1 MDADALIQAL
11 GYHEAPGFLDAP
23 RWREAPGHAHV
34 FRHTDAACRGPKI
47 RGRFRGIYTLG
58 LTRNA
63 QRRPSTPVVYVCEA
77 PDAMAAAEI
86 HRLTW
91 LQSAAPFVIVHT
103 PDGVHLYTGFD
114 YDDSLDQT
122 TPTSQSG
129 VLEAC
134 IAFNQVAARLDAFRA
149 SQIDNG
155 TLWAQ
160 WGGRL
165 DPSRRVDTRL
175 LENLKTLAEWLS
187 DSSDITDPIAHALI
201 GRFVYLRY
209 LRDRGI
215 LTDARLRGWD
225 LDPGEVFGR
234 RVRLGSFH
242 ALLDKVDGWLNG
254 SIFPLARSAK
264 AKHVQAV
271 ARVML
276 GDEVHTGQH
285 HLNFKAYDFSHIPIE
300 LLSSIYE
307 QFMALEDRDAE
318 AGAYYTPIPLVN
330 FSLGELEDLCPLQ
343 EGMRV
348 FDPACGSGAFLV
360 QCYQLLI
367 EKRRAEIGGD
377 VPPRELRDLLI
388 KHIFGLDRDDGAC
401 RVTELSL
408 ALALLDQIPTK
419 VLSGLHNFKIPP
431 LHNQN
436 IFKGDFFES
445 PTSPNPSDA
454 STPAASKGSSTPHS
468 ANSIGES
475 TEPWYAVV
483 PAFDWIVGNPPW
495 VKADAEVPAHAM
507 ALQWIIDHKKA
518 APVCGNQIAQAFA
531 WKAPTHLRSDGPG
544 VVAFVMPAMMFF
556 EKQRSFRTRFL
567 AQMDVKAV
575 ANLANLRRVL
585 FHGRAEQPAAV
596 IFYGAATGSSESV
609 YVYSPMV
616 VNQEAN
622 RPQNLGEQQTIWTIT
637 VDHSEVR
644 RLRHDILTEGDSLPW
659 KTSMW
664 GSHRDL
670 RLLQTVARRFQ
681 DQTLE
686 EIAGNTLTSK
696 FATRRL
702 HISEGVQLRDKVA
715 QKTKEG
721 PELASEGDTAAAEA
735 NKRKRK
741 SEKLDHL
748 SDVTGKFELV
758 VAPLREVGHVHSF
771 PRSALRVVSAE
782 RSYVREGRGPVPLKA
797 CRPPHLI
804 LSAARTFAV
813 YSDEFIVVPPRQIG
827 ISGSPDDADLL
838 RVLALY
844 MGSSFVRYHQFFL
857 SPQEGI
863 RGGRSTQDAL
873 LQVPIPFVDAD
884 AAALRP
890 WVELHREL
898 VGHSEHR
905 WSILESP
912 PPLGAEEALSDI
924 NRKMGTLQQAVDEL
938 AVRALGL
945 QPQEVWLVD
954 DLLQVRL
961 DLIDGKVGDAASGY
975 PSVEQLTDYART
987 LRDSLDMYLDR
998 GEQFRHAVTI
1008 VFELRAGV
1016 VQVDFRP
1023 AAEPHTPIIEAADST
1038 VGRHLRAMRDRI
1050 DREHGQWLYF
1060 DRNLVLYINGKVFLF
1075 KPMQRVHWTRSQAL
1089 ADADQI
1095 IADLVAAG
1103 NAA

>member
-11 GYHEAPGFLDAP
+11 GYHEAPGFLDAT
-23 RWREAPGHAHV
+23 RWRDAPGHAHV

-47 RGRFRGIYTLG
+47 RGRFRGIYSLS

-63 QRRPSTPVVYVCEA
+63 HRRLSTPVVYVCEA
-77 PDAMAAAEI
+77 PDAMAAEEI

-103 PDGVHLYTGFD
+103 PDGVRLYTGFD

-122 TPTSQSG
+122 TPTSQRG
-129 VLEAC
+129 ILEPC
-134 IAFNQVAARLDAFRA
+134 IAFNQVAAKLDAFRA
-149 SQIDNG
+149 TQIDNG

-175 LENLKTLAEWLS
+175 LENLKALAAWLS
-187 DSSDITDPIAHALI
+187 DSSDIHDTIAHALI

-215 LTDARLRGWD
+215 LTDARLRGWS
-225 LDPGEVFGR
+225 LDPDEVFGR

-254 SIFPLARSAK
+254 SIFPLARSAR

-271 ARVML
+271 AGVML

-330 FSLGELEDLCPLQ
+330 FVLGELDDLYPLQ

-377 VPPRELRDLLI
+377 VPPRELRDLLT
-388 KHIFGLDRDDGAC
+388 KHIFGLDRDEGAC

-408 ALALLDQIPTK
+408 ALALLDQIPTE
-419 VLSGLHNFKIPP
+419 VLSRLHNFKIPP

-436 IFKGDFFES
+436 IFRGDFFES
-445 PTSPNPSDA
+445 PTSRSPSDA
-454 STPAASKGSSTPHS
+454 STIASEGSS
-468 ANSIGES
+468 SIGES
-475 TEPWYAVV
+475 TEPWHAIV

-495 VKADAEVPAHAM
+495 IKADAAVPAHAM
-507 ALQWIIDHKKA
+507 ALQWMNDHKKD

-531 WKAPTHLRSDGPG
+531 WKAPAHLRSDGPG

-567 AQMDVKAV
+567 AKMDVKAV

-596 IFYGAATGSSESV
+596 IFYGPAAGSLENV

-637 VDHSEVR
+637 VDHGEVR
-644 RLRHDILTEGDSLPW
+644 RLRHDILTTGDPLPW

-664 GSHRDL
+664 GGHRDL
-670 RLLQTVARRFQ
+670 RLLQTIARRFQ

-686 EIAGNTLTSK
+686 EIAGNTLTRK
-696 FATRRL
+696 FAARRL
-702 HISEGVQLRDKVA
+702 HISQGLELRDKAA
-715 QKTKEG
+715 QEKKER
-721 PELASEGDTAAAEA
+721 ELAQPSDEDTTAVAEA
-735 NKRKRK
+735 KKRKK
-741 SEKLDHL
+741 KPEKLDHL
-748 SDVTGKFELV
+748 PDVTDKPELM
-758 VAPLREVGHVHSF
+758 VAVLREVGHIHSF
-771 PRSALRVVSAE
+771 PRSALRAVSAE

-827 ISGSPDDADLL
+827 ISGRPDDADLL

-844 MGSSFVRYHQFFL
+844 LGSSFVRYHQFFL

-898 VGHSEHR
+898 VGHSEDR

-912 PPLGAEEALSDI
+912 PALGAEEALSDV
-924 NRKMGTLQQAVDEL
+924 NRKMGTLQRSVDEL

-961 DLIDGKVGDAASGY
+961 DLIDGKVADAASGY

-1008 VFELRAGV
+1008 VFESRAGV
-1016 VQVDFRP
+1016 VQVDFQP
-1023 AAEPHTPIIEAADST
+1023 AAQPHTPIVETAAT
-1038 VGRHLRAMRDRI
+1038 AVGRAICAMRERI
-1050 DREHGQWLYF
+1050 ERQRGQWLYF
-1060 DRNLVLYINGKVFLF
+1060 DRNLVIYINGKVFLF

-1095 IADLVAAG
+1095 VADLVAAG